1 MSSAQHRSLPP
12 TRHRRRRVA
21 LLAALLVTVGCS
33 NDGDGNGGN
42 TAIRA
47 DRLGEVTESGLSED
61 AKPMR
66 GGQLV
71 YGIEAESGD
80 YCLTSAEIAAAGM
93 QVVRAV
99 YDPIVI
105 PDSDG
110 RYQPYLAK
118 SVEPSADYKTWTITL
133 KPDITFHDG
142 TTLDAT
148 VLKNNLDAYRGTYPG
163 RSSLLFAFALENIAA
178 VTVVDEL
185 TVRVTTTVPWVA
197 FPAALYAS
205 GRLGVLA
212 QSQLDASQESCETE
226 PVGTGPFRF
235 VSWSPGKSL
244 KVVRNPDYW
253 QLAPDG
259 KPYPYLNAIDFRPVE
274 SSHERL
280 TSLVRGDLNM
290 LHTSEEGDLAETV
303 PNMQADGL
311 ANALISDDFTE
322 TSYIM
327 LNVRQAPF
335 DRREARVAL
344 AQAIDRDR
352 INEEANKGVATPADG
367 PFSPGVMGYVEDTD
381 RPEYDPAAAKKAVAT
396 LKAAGVDPTL
406 RFLATVEPAVIRSSL
421 IAIEML
427 RDAGFT
433 VELETV
439 TQDELISRVLAGDF
453 EAAAFRNQ
461 PGDDPDMNHLWW
473 YGEGNP
479 VNFAGFDDPVIN
491 EALDAGRSEPDPEKR
506 RAHYETIH
514 RRMASEV
521 YYYYEWYV
529 PWAVVEAPNVHG
541 ILGPTLP
548 SGDEP
553 TTRLANGHA
562 VHGIWIDS

>member
-1 MSSAQHRSLPP
+1 M
-12 TRHRRRRVA
+12 
-21 LLAALLVTVGCS
+21 AALLVAAGCG
-33 NDGDGNGGN
+33 NDGEATGGN

-47 DRLGEVTESGLSED
+47 DQLGEATESGLTDD
-61 AKPMR
+61 AKPTR

-148 VLKNNLDAYRGTYPG
+148 VVKNNLDAYRGTYPG

-352 INEEANKGVATPADG
+352 INDEANKGVATPADG
-367 PFSPGVMGYVEDTD
+367 RFSRAVMRYVEGTAL
-381 RPEYDPAAAKKAVAT
+381 PQYDPAPPDKK
-396 LKAAGVDPTL
+396 P
-406 RFLATVEPAVIRSSL
+406 
-421 IAIEML
+421 
-427 RDAGFT
+427 
-433 VELETV
+433 
-439 TQDELISRVLAGDF
+439 
-453 EAAAFRNQ
+453 
-461 PGDDPDMNHLWW
+461 
-473 YGEGNP
+473 
-479 VNFAGFDDPVIN
+479 
-491 EALDAGRSEPDPEKR
+491 
-506 RAHYETIH
+506 
-514 RRMASEV
+514 
-521 YYYYEWYV
+521 
-529 PWAVVEAPNVHG
+529 
-541 ILGPTLP
+541 
-548 SGDEP
+548 
-553 TTRLANGHA
+553 
-562 VHGIWIDS
+562 